1 MRDNKRH
8 YYAGIHLNDIGLD
21 YWAAAVGEG
30 LAKGKT
36 ARTSATLKDIN
47 RIIPA
52 SWSELSVVLRI
63 RNHFKTLRA
72 DTAIFGGDE

>member
-1 MRDNKRH
+1 
-8 YYAGIHLNDIGLD
+8 
-21 YWAAAVGEG
+21 

-63 RNHFKTLRA
+63 RNHFKTLQA
-72 DTAIFGGDE
+72 HPVIFGEDE